1 VKNNYIPFKY
11 TYMANK
17 KRGYYTLKIGGKMRT
32 MHFSMNFWSNF
43 TEYLNVPL
51 DKIGDVFSGG
61 VSIKAIIGIIYSG
74 LLANDQE
81 QGNEIDYNQ
90 YTVGMW
96 LEDFDSDK
104 LNDIVESMMQSRILG
119 NDLNMGVAR
128 NIKKTTKPTNEGK

>member
-1 VKNNYIPFKY
+1 
-11 TYMANK
+11 
-17 KRGYYTLKIGGKMRT
+17 MRT

-104 LNDIVESMMQSRILG
+104 LNDIVESMMESRILG